1 MPRFLPFVAGRAQP
15 AAGLATMPASNQTR
29 NCAMRLPL
37 SAATL
42 VTATLLAGCVIV
54 VPDGDGHWPSDRPA
68 VRGDGRI
75 ASASRP
81 VAALAALEIEG
92 RRRLDMQVDV
102 QVGGAPA
109 LTIEADSNLLE
120 HVHTD
125 MRGDTLHVWS
135 DSDTSASR
143 PVRIRYTV
151 PRLVRLETSGYAAT
165 QVAGLDGGS
174 LQVVQRGSG
183 RIELR
188 GRVDRLDAVNSG
200 SGSLLADALDAGDTR
215 VTMNGSGRIH
225 LGTVHGEALRA
236 TLYGSGGLTARGD
249 VRAADVTV
257 HGSGAARLA
266 GLRSQRAEL
275 ATHGSGDI
283 TIAVSGQVV
292 SRTDGSGTITVYGDP
307 LERSVQGKRT
317 TFIR

>member
-1 MPRFLPFVAGRAQP
+1 MTPTRT
-15 AAGLATMPASNQTR
+15 AA
-29 NCAMRLPL
+29 
-37 SAATL
+37 AAAAAIL
-42 VTATLLAGCVIV
+42 TATLLAGCVIV
-54 VPDGDGHWPSDRPA
+54 VPDGDGRWSSGRA
-68 VRGDGRI
+68 VVQGDGRI

-81 VAALAALEIEG
+81 VAALPALEIEG

-102 QVGGAPA
+102 QVGGAPG
-109 LTIEADSNLLE
+109 LTVEADSNLLE
-120 HVHTD
+120 HVHTEV
-125 MRGDTLHVWS
+125 RGDTLHIWS

-151 PRLVRLETSGYAAT
+151 PRLDRLETSGYAGT
-165 QVAGLDGGS
+165 QVTGLDGGS
-174 LQVVQRGSG
+174 FKVVQRGSG

-188 GRVDRLDAVNSG
+188 GRVDRLEAVNSG

-225 LGTVHGEALRA
+225 LGTLHGDALQA

-275 ATHGSGDI
+275 ATHGSGEI
-283 TIAVSGQVV
+283 AIAVSGQVA

-307 LERSVQGKRT
+307 VERSVQGKRT
-317 TFIR
+317 TFVR

>member
-1 MPRFLPFVAGRAQP
+1 MTP
-15 AAGLATMPASNQTR
+15 TR
-29 NCAMRLPL
+29 T
-37 SAATL
+37 AATIL
-42 VTATLLAGCVIV
+42 TAALLAGCVIV
-54 VPDGDGHWPSDRPA
+54 VPGGAGRWSSDRSILQ
-68 VRGDGRI
+68 GDGRV

-81 VAALAALEIEG
+81 VAALPALAIEG

-102 QVGGAPA
+102 QVGGAPG
-109 LTIEADSNLLE
+109 LTVEADSNLLE

-125 MRGDTLHVWS
+125 VRGDTLHIWS

-151 PRLVRLETSGYAAT
+151 PRLDRLETSGYAGT

-174 LQVVQRGSG
+174 FKVVQRGSG
-183 RIELR
+183 RVELR
-188 GRVDRLDAVNSG
+188 GRVDRLEAVNSG

-225 LGTVHGEALRA
+225 LGTVRGEALQA
-236 TLYGSGGLTARGD
+236 TLYGSGGLTARGE
-249 VRAADVTV
+249 VRSADITV
-257 HGSGAARLA
+257 HGFGAARLA

-275 ATHGSGDI
+275 ATHGSGEI
-283 TIAVSGQVV
+283 AIAVSGQVA

-307 LERSVQGKRT
+307 AERNVQGKKT
-317 TFIR
+317 TFVR

>member
-1 MPRFLPFVAGRAQP
+1 MRPPR
-15 AAGLATMPASNQTR
+15 
-29 NCAMRLPL
+29 
-37 SAATL
+37 SAAFL

-54 VPDGDGHWPSDRPA
+54 VPDGDGHWSSDRPA
-68 VRGDGRI
+68 VQGDGRI
-75 ASASRP
+75 ASATRP
-81 VAALAALEIEG
+81 VTALPGLEIEG

-102 QVGGAPA
+102 QVGGTPA
-109 LTIEADSNLLE
+109 LTIEADGNLLE

-125 MRGDTLHVWS
+125 MRGDTLHIWS

-151 PRLVRLETSGYAAT
+151 PRLERLETSGYAGT
-165 QVAGLDGGS
+165 HVAGLDGGN
-174 LQVVQRGSG
+174 LKVVQRGSG

-188 GRVDRLDAVNSG
+188 GRVDRLEAVNSG

-215 VTMNGSGRIH
+215 VTMNGSGRIQ
-225 LGTVHGEALRA
+225 LGTVQGEALRA
-236 TLYGSGGLTARGD
+236 TLYGSGGLTARGE

-283 TIAVSGQVV
+283 AIAVSGQVS

-307 LERSVQGKRT
+307 LERSVLGKRT
-317 TFIR
+317 TFVR

>member
-1 MPRFLPFVAGRAQP
+1 MRPPLC
-15 AAGLATMPASNQTR
+15 AAF
-29 NCAMRLPL
+29 
-37 SAATL
+37 L

-54 VPDGDGHWPSDRPA
+54 VPDGESHWSSDRPT
-68 VRGDGRI
+68 VQGDGRI
-75 ASASRP
+75 ASATRP
-81 VAALAALEIEG
+81 VTALPALEIEG

-102 QVGGAPA
+102 QVGGMPG
-109 LTIEADSNLLE
+109 LTVEADSNLLE

-125 MRGDTLHVWS
+125 VRGDTLHIWS
-135 DSDTSASR
+135 DHDTSASR

-151 PRLVRLETSGYAAT
+151 PRLERLETSGYAGT

-174 LQVVQRGSG
+174 LKVVQRGAG

-188 GRVDRLDAVNSG
+188 GRVDRLEAVSSG

-236 TLYGSGGLTARGD
+236 TLYGSGGLTARGE

-266 GLRSQRAEL
+266 GLRSQRADL

-283 TIAVSGQVV
+283 AIAVTGQVS

-307 LERSVQGKRT
+307 LERSVLGKRT

>member
-1 MPRFLPFVAGRAQP
+1 MPRPPF
-15 AAGLATMPASNQTR
+15 ATP
-29 NCAMRLPL
+29 
-37 SAATL
+37 
-42 VTATLLAGCVIV
+42 LLAACLGAALLTGCVIV
-54 VPDGDGHWPSDRPA
+54 VPDGHYTSAGP
-68 VRGDGRI
+68 VVQGDGRI

-81 VAALAALEIEG
+81 VATLPALEIEG

-125 MRGDTLHVWS
+125 VRGDTLHVWS

-151 PRLVRLETSGYAAT
+151 PRLERLETSGYAGT
-165 QVAGLDGGS
+165 QVAGLDGGAFK
-174 LQVVQRGSG
+174 VVQRGSG

-188 GRVDRLDAVNSG
+188 GKVDRLEAVNSG
-200 SGSLLADALDAGDTR
+200 SGSLLADGLDAGDTR

-225 LGTVHGEALRA
+225 LGTVHGAALRA

-249 VRAADVTV
+249 VAMANVTV

-266 GLRSQRAEL
+266 GLRCQRAEL

-283 TIAVSGQVV
+283 AIAVSGQVT
-292 SRTDGSGTITVYGDP
+292 SRTDGSGAITVYGDP
-307 LERSVQGKRT
+307 FERSVQGKRT
-317 TFIR
+317 TFVR